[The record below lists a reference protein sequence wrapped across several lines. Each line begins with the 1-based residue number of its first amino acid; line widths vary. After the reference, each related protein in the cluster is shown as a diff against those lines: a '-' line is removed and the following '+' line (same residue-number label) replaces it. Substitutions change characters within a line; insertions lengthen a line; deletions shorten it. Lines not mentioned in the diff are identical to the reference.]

1 MYPTAPAIVGQY
13 DTDGSSGGVA
23 ISENYVYV
31 GDGDAGIVVLDVSDP
46 TDPVFAGGYDTPGY
60 VGRLMNVGDLL
71 CVADDRLVI
80 LRVDKADTP
89 RKGDLNGDDI
99 TPADVAIALQ
109 IAASGAH
116 DDATDIDGN
125 GCVTSL
131 DARMIMQAAAGRIEL

>member
-89 RKGDLNGDDI
+89 RKCDLNGDELPLPMSRSRFRSQ
-99 TPADVAIALQ
+99 PAAHTTTQ
-109 IAASGAH
+109 PTSTETAASPRSMRA
-116 DDATDIDGN
+116 
-125 GCVTSL
+125 
-131 DARMIMQAAAGRIEL
+131 